1 MIRQMP
7 PGTVVLGLAI
17 GPQEQLVAASVWRS
31 SERLEQRTHLSEA
44 GVGFQA
50 KHLLAQLHLPTD
62 ADRTPKRGA
71 SANRTETWLTLRNLL
86 GPALDAVLS
95 AALAAGARRVAVLAP
110 GALRPLPILGLHV
123 GGKPLFEQASGVL
136 HLPSLA
142 AESLHD
148 QGDGEACVLGRQR
161 VEGDT
166 SFGECAVE
174 TLRRW
179 FEPAILQPPP
189 PGSSW
194 IVEAEQLEP
203 IARSLHSLRFYGVGS
218 TVTVRPALSCMDLDG
233 NRRWVENNTR
243 DLFLPCCAGVELW
256 AATSGLGPVE
266 GILHDDEDR
275 IPGLA
280 RAFLLSGATGALDL
294 AWPVHDLVKALVCER
309 FTTLRRCRGVAAAD
323 ALTAAVA
330 WSAELLSRWRGVAIS
345 APSIRDA
352 LGWLDNARRAAA
364 SDAGLHPGAVVP
376 FAACQNAPSIAGK
389 SASEIADEVN
399 SPIHYAAFRLWGW
412 FR

>member
-1 MIRQMP
+1 
-7 PGTVVLGLAI
+7 
-17 GPQEQLVAASVWRS
+17 
-31 SERLEQRTHLSEA
+31 
-44 GVGFQA
+44 
-50 KHLLAQLHLPTD
+50 
-62 ADRTPKRGA
+62 
-71 SANRTETWLTLRNLL
+71 
-86 GPALDAVLS
+86 
-95 AALAAGARRVAVLAP
+95 
-110 GALRPLPILGLHV
+110 
-123 GGKPLFEQASGVL
+123 
-136 HLPSLA
+136 
-142 AESLHD
+142 
-148 QGDGEACVLGRQR
+148 
-161 VEGDT
+161 
-166 SFGECAVE
+166 
-174 TLRRW
+174 
-179 FEPAILQPPP
+179 
-189 PGSSW
+189 
-194 IVEAEQLEP
+194 
-203 IARSLHSLRFYGVGS
+203 
-218 TVTVRPALSCMDLDG
+218 MDLDG